1 MDKLFYSIGEVGK
14 MLNLNPSLIR
24 YWEKEIGGFRLRKNM
39 RGRRFYTKDD
49 IDKLRYLHFLIKEQ
63 GHTIEGARKLIKQKE
78 SENKEAFQTVKTL
91 EKIRALLVE
100 LKEKV

>member
-24 YWEKEIGGFRLRKNM
+24 FWEKEIGGFRLRTNK
-39 RGRRFYTKDD
+39 RGRRQYKEED
-49 IDKLRYLHFLIKEQ
+49 IERLRYLHFLIKEQ
-63 GHTIEGARKLIKQKE
+63 GYTIEGAKKLLRQKE
-78 SENKEAFQTVKTL
+78 SENKETFETLKTL
-91 EKIRALLVE
+91 EKIRGLLVE